1 MLTSD
6 TTRRECTLS
15 LSVICWD
22 YNIPV
27 FPILR
32 RVIQD
37 DTRIPAGEEVES
49 VSTSSARAVVV
60 QKLL

>member
-1 MLTSD
+1 M
-6 TTRRECTLS
+6 LS
-15 LSVICWD
+15 LSVISWA